1 MEFEGKSDLCYN
13 VLYSQVSK
21 NFNAEKSHSRK
32 LHVHVYKNAF
42 MSGKLISPPLHITET
57 ASASSSLFLFIL
69 EKCLKYKIA
78 QIFSLS
84 FITIFNHT
92 WPNIIHVPYKYAI
105 F

>member
-32 LHVHVYKNAF
+32 LHVHVYE
-42 MSGKLISPPLHITET
+42 MLSSSGKLILPPLHITET
-57 ASASSSLFLFIL
+57 ASASSSLFWFIL

-78 QIFSLS
+78 HLFSLT
-84 FITIFNHT
+84 FITIFGLITHGL
-92 WPNIIHVPYKYAI
+92 I
-105 F
+105 